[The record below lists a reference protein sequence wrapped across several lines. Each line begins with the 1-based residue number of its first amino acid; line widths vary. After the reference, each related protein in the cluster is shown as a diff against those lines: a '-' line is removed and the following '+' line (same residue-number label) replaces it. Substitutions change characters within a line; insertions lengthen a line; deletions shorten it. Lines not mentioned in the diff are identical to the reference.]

1 MKIDSKQTA
10 NQRTRLP
17 DFMSQACFGH
27 GSIVYSNVVMGQA
40 SIGSAA
46 RPSYVTIYGDM
57 HAHRFQG
64 RPDHHQWGQMG
75 VDRSYKS
82 TPGAIS
88 RHQHYQTATS
98 KLYPIVCSER
108 VRWIKWRAH
117 RLEVLVCCLCLAAQ
131 ACQGRTCVQGE
142 KGGHS

>member
-1 MKIDSKQTA
+1 
-10 NQRTRLP
+10 
-17 DFMSQACFGH
+17 
-27 GSIVYSNVVMGQA
+27 MGQA

-142 KGGHS
+142 KGGHSWSTRAVLLFMTHRDLLHGVQRVEDTSHIL